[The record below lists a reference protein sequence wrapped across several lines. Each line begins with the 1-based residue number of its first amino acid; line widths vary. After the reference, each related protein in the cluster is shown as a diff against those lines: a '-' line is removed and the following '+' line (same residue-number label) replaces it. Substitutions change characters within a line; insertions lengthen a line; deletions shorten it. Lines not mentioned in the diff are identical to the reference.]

1 LGVFRQ
7 KTSESSEGFIAGQ
20 IFHIRPWSKQTPSKK
35 NRGGDSVSGKKRLRV
50 ALLAGGK
57 SGEREV
63 SLNGAKGV
71 EKALDSDKYDVKRYD
86 PATDLESLVADAG
99 SIDFAFILLHGLF
112 GEDGTVQGLLELLGI
127 PYQGSGVLGSAL
139 AMDKN
144 LAKEMFRLH
153 DLPVAGWEMMDIH
166 TETSTAK
173 VVERLGLPLVVKPV
187 CQGSSI
193 GMTIARTET
202 ALADGIKTA
211 FAHDS
216 RVMVEQFI
224 AGREITAGVLGNN
237 DPIALPLIE
246 IIPGEGYTFFDYN
259 AKYKPGASKEICP
272 APLDEDLTARAKRYG
287 VAAHK
292 ALQLRG
298 YSRTDMI
305 LTDQGKFYLL
315 ETNTIP
321 GMTATSLFPQAAAQ
335 HGLDFPN
342 LLERLIELGME
353 K

>member
-1 LGVFRQ
+1 MG
-7 KTSESSEGFIAGQ
+7 E
-20 IFHIRPWSKQTPSKK
+20 
-35 NRGGDSVSGKKRLRV
+35 NKRVRV
-50 ALLAGGK
+50 ALLAGGR

-63 SLNGAKGV
+63 SLSGAQGV
-71 EKALDSDKYDVKRYD
+71 AKALDPEKFEVLKYDT
-86 PATDLESLVADAG
+86 ATDLETLVADAG
-99 SIDFAFILLHGLF
+99 RIDFAFILLHGLF

-144 LAKEMFRLH
+144 LAKELYRLH
-153 DLPVAGWEMMDIH
+153 GLPVADWEMVDVH
-166 TETSTAK
+166 KGTTASEIIK
-173 VVERLGLPLVVKPV
+173 RLGLPLVVKPI

-193 GMTIARTET
+193 GMAIARTE
-202 ALADGIKTA
+202 AELAAGIKMA
-211 FAHDS
+211 FTHDS

-224 AGREITAGVLGNN
+224 VGREITAGVLGNT
-237 DPIALPLIE
+237 DPVALPLIE
-246 IIPGEGYTFFDYN
+246 IIPGEGYAFFDYN
-259 AKYKPGASKEICP
+259 AKYKPGASREICP
-272 APLDEDLTARAKRYG
+272 APIAADLTARAQEYG
-287 VAAHK
+287 VAAHR

-305 LTDQGKFYLL
+305 LTAAGKFVLL

-321 GMTATSLFPQAAAQ
+321 GMTATSLFPQAAAAY
-335 HGLDFPN
+335 GLPFPA

>member
-1 LGVFRQ
+1 LKQ
-7 KTSESSEGFIAGQ
+7 EASSV
-20 IFHIRPWSKQTPSKK
+20 K
-35 NRGGDSVSGKKRLRV
+35 NSLGGDIVSGKKRLRV

-63 SLNGAKGV
+63 SLNGARGV
-71 EKALDSDKYDVKRYD
+71 EKALDSNKFEVKRYD
-86 PATDLESLVADAG
+86 PATDLEALVADAG
-99 SIDFAFILLHGLF
+99 RIDFAFILLHGLF
-112 GEDGTVQGLLELLGI
+112 GEDGTVQGLLDLLGI

-144 LAKEMFRLH
+144 LAKEMYRLH
-153 DLPVAGWEMMDIH
+153 DLPVAGWEMVDVH
-166 TETSTAK
+166 KGTTASK
-173 VVERLGLPLVVKPV
+173 VIERLGLPLVVKPV

-193 GMTIARTET
+193 GMTIARTE
-202 ALADGIKTA
+202 ADLADGINTA

-224 AGREITAGVLGNN
+224 AGREITAGVLGND
-237 DPIALPLIE
+237 DPVALPLIE

-272 APLDEDLTARAKRYG
+272 ALIDEGLTAKARQYG

-305 LTDQGKFYLL
+305 LTDQGQFYLL

-321 GMTATSLFPQAAAQ
+321 GMTATSLFPQAAAEY
-335 HGLDFPN
+335 GLDFPS
-342 LLERLIELGME
+342 LLERLIDLGME
-353 K
+353 R

>member
-1 LGVFRQ
+1 MEGLIGKKISLRGEDV
-7 KTSESSEGFIAGQ
+7 SE
-20 IFHIRPWSKQTPSKK
+20 
-35 NRGGDSVSGKKRLRV
+35 KKRLRV

-63 SLNGAKGV
+63 SLSGAKGV
-71 EKALDSDKYDVKRYD
+71 EKALDSDKYEVKKYD
-86 PATDLESLVADAG
+86 PAKDLQALVADAG

-144 LAKEMFRLH
+144 LAKEIYRLH
-153 DLPVAGWEMMDIH
+153 DLPVAGWEMVDRH
-166 TETSTAK
+166 KETSAAQLI
-173 VVERLGLPLVVKPV
+173 ERLGLPLVVKPV

-193 GMTIARTET
+193 GMTIAHTE
-202 ALADGIKTA
+202 ADLADGIKTA
-211 FAHDS
+211 FSHDS

-224 AGREITAGVLGNN
+224 TGREITAGVLGN
-237 DPIALPLIE
+237 DDLIALPLIE

-259 AKYKPGASKEICP
+259 AKYQPGASREICP
-272 APLDEDLTARAKRYG
+272 APIDKGLTARAQQYG
-287 VAAHK
+287 IAAHN

-305 LTDQGKFYLL
+305 LTEQGQLYLL

-321 GMTATSLFPQAAAQ
+321 GMTATSLFPQAAAE
-335 HGLDFPN
+335 HGLDFPA
-342 LLERLIELGME
+342 LLEKLIVLGME
-353 K
+353 R

>member
-1 LGVFRQ
+1 
-7 KTSESSEGFIAGQ
+7 
-20 IFHIRPWSKQTPSKK
+20 
-35 NRGGDSVSGKKRLRV
+35 VSGKRKLRV

-71 EKALDSDKYDVKRYD
+71 EKALDPQKFEVRKYD
-86 PATDLESLVADAG
+86 PATDLQALVSDAG
-99 SIDFAFILLHGLF
+99 NIDFAFILLHGLF
-112 GEDGTVQGLLELLGI
+112 GEDGTVQGLLDLLGI

-144 LAKEMFRLH
+144 LAKEIFRMH
-153 DLPVAGWEMMDIH
+153 DLPVAGWEMVDAQKKK
-166 TETSTAK
+166 STA
-173 VVERLGLPLVVKPV
+173 EIAGHLGLPLVVKPV

-193 GMTIARTET
+193 GMTIARTESD
-202 ALADGIKTA
+202 LAEGIKKA

-224 AGREITAGVLGNN
+224 SGREITAAVLGNDN
-237 DPIALPLIE
+237 PVALPLIE
-246 IIPGEGYTFFDYN
+246 IIPGDGYTFFDYN

-272 APLDEDLTARAKRYG
+272 APLDENITVRAQQHG

-305 LTDQGKFYLL
+305 LTDQGRLYLL

-321 GMTATSLFPQAAAQ
+321 GMTATSLFPQAAAEY
-335 HGLDFPN
+335 GLDFSS
-342 LLERLIELGME
+342 LLEKLIELGME
-353 K
+353 E